1 VRFITLNIVRKLQRA
16 QCGPIF
22 FNVRLIVCINI
33 VKGLYVVEYNL
44 GVERIKDRA
53 GDFWMA
59 AATNKA
65 KERLSIVS
73 LLQDP
78 FKELP
83 QASSLSHLVVH
94 L

>member
-1 VRFITLNIVRKLQRA
+1 MIHSPL
-16 QCGPIF
+16 
-22 FNVRLIVCINI
+22 
-33 VKGLYVVEYNL
+33 EYKL

-59 AATNKA
+59 AATNRTKD
-65 KERLSIVS
+65 RLSIVS

-83 QASSLSHLVVH
+83 QVSRPGLLITPYVDP
-94 L
+94 LL